1 MKLILENSAWVD
13 QNLYNIDI
21 RINDHIV
28 MNGYKK
34 YREI

>member
-21 RINDHIV
+21 RINETYS
-28 MNGYKK
+28 N
-34 YREI
+34 EWL